1 MIGTMHRAA
10 TGDRRLRAYW
20 SATWRP
26 SSQKKRSYLRRPM
39 TSQAMRPIT
48 ATTKMNLMANQ
59 ITLVTKLNAA
69 NATNAAMTAPPINS
83 TRSKVFSPD
92 RSSLTVRNDI
102 PPFNGPIGAPKWSV
116 LHRVGGSVC

>member
-1 MIGTMHRAA
+1 
-10 TGDRRLRAYW
+10 
-20 SATWRP
+20 
-26 SSQKKRSYLRRPM
+26 
-39 TSQAMRPIT
+39 MRPIT

-92 RSSLTVRNDI
+92 RSSLIASNDI
-102 PPFNGPIGAPKWSV
+102 PPLNCAIGAPKWS
-116 LHRVGGSVC
+116 LPQHVGGSVR